1 MCECSDEEE
10 EIEEELELIEENL
23 GDEGD
28 EVILGV
34 FDDIILIVDGI
45 DVPIEIYFAFWRL
58 HLFKEVLFKLLGVG

>member
-45 DVPIEIYFAFWRL
+45 DVPIEIYFAF
-58 HLFKEVLFKLLGVG
+58 